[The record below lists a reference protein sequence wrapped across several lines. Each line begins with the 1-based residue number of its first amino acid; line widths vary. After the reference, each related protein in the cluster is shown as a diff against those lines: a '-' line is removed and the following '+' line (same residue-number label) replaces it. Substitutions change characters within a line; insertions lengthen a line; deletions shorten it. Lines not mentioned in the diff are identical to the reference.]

1 MLTNI
6 DKIDIVNLLN
16 SKGVE
21 NSKVAD
27 MSNNFL
33 QKKRNV
39 FFCLYALKMPWDTQQ
54 NRVLGLRVVIYR
66 IDIV

>member
-27 MSNNFL
+27 MSNNF
-33 QKKRNV
+33 
-39 FFCLYALKMPWDTQQ
+39 
-54 NRVLGLRVVIYR
+54 
-66 IDIV
+66 